1 MAPDLAQIGMTLMF
15 VGCVAFVALCR
26 PGIDLAHSILSA
38 GRTVWT
44 SLYAKGPQA

>member
-1 MAPDLAQIGMTLMF
+1 MQPDLAQIGMTLMF
-15 VGCVAFVALCR
+15 VGSISAVAWRR

>member
-1 MAPDLAQIGMTLMF
+1 MT
-15 VGCVAFVALCR
+15 AALCFYAV
-26 PGIDLAHSILSA
+26 GITALALCHGWWRNPSDYLTRALSA

>member
-1 MAPDLAQIGMTLMF
+1 MQPDLAQIGMTLMF
-15 VGCVAFVALCR
+15 GGCVAFVALYR

-44 SLYAKGPQA
+44 SLYAKGPQS